1 MWLNY
6 HIRWLRCLISCRQ
19 SYKRFLGAV
28 GLDVKIGRKPHLSLR
43 QTLAV
48 LTTILMGGCSLVPH
62 PMTDAER
69 VAEMQVDNVAM
80 FAGQEPLN
88 HPLTLH
94 EALARALKYNLD
106 ARVKVMEEAL
116 AADDLDLSRF
126 DLLPKVGYNA
136 AYLTRNNVEGSSSRS
151 VTTGV
156 QTLEPSTSTDRDR
169 LVADLTLSWNLL
181 DFGVSY
187 YNARQQANRILV
199 VDEQRRRVT
208 QNLFQ
213 DVRRAFWRAA
223 GAQVLNARI
232 KSAIHEAEG
241 ALTNSRQVEKEG
253 LRSPVDALRYQKAL
267 LDLLRQLES
276 VQQVLAI
283 SKAELA
289 SLINLP
295 PSQNYTL
302 SVPRA
307 LAVQPLNLPMARME
321 ETALLLN
328 PDIRE
333 QSYQKRISVDE
344 AHKALLKLLPSANL
358 SWGPNYDSNSFL
370 VNNTWTAGAV
380 RIGGYLN
387 NLIMAP
393 VTMGRAE
400 NAVLLVDTRRE
411 ALSIAT
417 LAKLHIAYQQYLA
430 ASRDYRRSTELADV
444 DQRLSQQIANRTAT
458 DVQGDLER
466 ISAEVSAVFSEL
478 RRYQAYA
485 ESQAALGRIYAT
497 LGVDPV
503 PSEAAALDIIELSRE
518 IRRGMQEWQR
528 GRILEPVADAGQG
541 PAVAPAAAA
550 KTAVTTAATTAAP
563 SLANATA
570 DVPPAPD
577 QKTGVN

>member
-1 MWLNY
+1 
-6 HIRWLRCLISCRQ
+6 LIE
-19 SYKRFLGAV
+19 LGEGV
-28 GLDVKIGRKPHLSLR
+28 LD
-43 QTLAV
+43 
-48 LTTILMGGCSLVPH
+48 
-62 PMTDAER
+62 
-69 VAEMQVDNVAM
+69 
-80 FAGQEPLN
+80 
-88 HPLTLH
+88 
-94 EALARALKYNLD
+94 
-106 ARVKVMEEAL
+106 
-116 AADDLDLSRF
+116 
-126 DLLPKVGYNA
+126 A

-151 VTTGV
+151 VFTGQ

-187 YNARQQANRILV
+187 FNARQQADRILV

-213 DVRRAFWRAA
+213 DVRRAYWRAA

-232 KSAIHEAEG
+232 RSAIHEAEG

-253 LRSPVDALRYQKAL
+253 LRPPVDALRYQKAL

-295 PSQNYTL
+295 PGQNYTL
-302 SVPRA
+302 AVPHA
-307 LAVQPLNLPMARME
+307 LTVPPLNLPMARME
-321 ETALLLN
+321 EIALMLD

-333 QSYQKRISVDE
+333 QSYLKRISVDE
-344 AHKALLKLLPSANL
+344 GHKALLKLLPNVNL

-387 NLIMAP
+387 SLIYAP
-393 VTMGRAE
+393 VTIKRAD
-400 NAVLLVDTRRE
+400 NAELLVDVRRE
-411 ALSIAT
+411 ALSIAV

-444 DQRLSQQIANRTAT
+444 DQRLSQQITNRAAT

-466 ISAEVSAVFSEL
+466 ISSEVSAVFSEL

-485 ESQAALGRIYAT
+485 EAQAAFCRIYAS

-503 PSEAAALDIIELSRE
+503 PSEAAVFDIPELSRE
-518 IRRGMQEWQR
+518 IRRGMQDWQR
-528 GRILEPVADAGQG
+528 GRVVEPVADAGRG
-541 PAVAPAAAA
+541 PAVPTAVAKESAEGVAKTGSSNVAAA
-550 KTAVTTAATTAAP
+550 P
-563 SLANATA
+563 L

-577 QKTGVN
+577 QKTSVN

>member
-1 MWLNY
+1 MT
-6 HIRWLRCLISCRQ
+6 IC
-19 SYKRFLGAV
+19 G
-28 GLDVKIGRKPHLSLR
+28 KPRLPLR
-43 QTLAV
+43 QLLAV
-48 LTTILMGGCSLVPH
+48 VTTILVGGCSLVPH
-62 PMTDAER
+62 PMTDDERAAELQIDT
-69 VAEMQVDNVAM
+69 AAM

-116 AADDLDLSRF
+116 ASDDLDLSRY
-126 DLLPKVGYNA
+126 DLLPKAGYNG
-136 AYLTRNNVEGSSSRS
+136 AYLTRNNVDGSSSRS
-151 VTTGV
+151 VTNGQ

-187 YNARQQANRILV
+187 FNARQQANRILV

-232 KSAIHEAEG
+232 KSAIHEAQG

-253 LRSPVDALRYQKAL
+253 LRPPVDALRYQKAL

-283 SKAELA
+283 SKTELA

-295 PSQNYTL
+295 PGQNYSL
-302 SVPRA
+302 AVPRS
-307 LAVQPLNLPMARME
+307 LAVQPLHVSMARME
-321 ETALLLN
+321 ETALMLN

-333 QSYQKRISVDE
+333 QSYLKRISVDE
-344 AHKALLKLLPSANL
+344 AHKAILKLLPSANL

-387 NLIMAP
+387 SLILAP
-393 VTMGRAE
+393 VTLRRTD
-400 NAVLLVDTRRE
+400 NATLLVDTRRE

-430 ASRDYRRSTELADV
+430 ASRDYSRSTELADV
-444 DQRLSQQIANRTAT
+444 DQRLSQQITNRTAS

-485 ESQAALGRIYAT
+485 EAQAALGRIYAT

-503 PSEAAALDIIELSRE
+503 PSAAASYDVIELSRE
-518 IRRGMQEWQR
+518 IRRGMLEWQR
-528 GRILEPVADAGQG
+528 GQIAEPVADAGQG
-541 PAVAPAAAA
+541 AAPSDVASTATANIATAKPETAKSETAKSETVKSEAA
-550 KTAVTTAATTAAP
+550 KTVSPSAVPSSVATATTAAP
-563 SLANATA
+563 
-570 DVPPAPD
+570 PAAD
-577 QKTGVN
+577 QKIGVN

>member
-1 MWLNY
+1 MFSLLMA
-6 HIRWLRCLISCRQ
+6 RR
-19 SYKRFLGAV
+19 
-28 GLDVKIGRKPHLSLR
+28 LSFRPAFAALVA
-43 QTLAV
+43 T
-48 LTTILMGGCSLVPH
+48 MMCGCSLVPH
-62 PMTDAER
+62 PLTEAER
-69 VAEMQVDNVAM
+69 AAEMQADRVAM

-94 EALARALKYNLD
+94 EALARALRYNLD

-116 AADDLDLSRF
+116 AADDLDLSRY
-126 DLLPKVGYNA
+126 DLLPRAGYNA

-151 VTTGV
+151 VTTGL

-169 LVADLTLSWNLL
+169 VVADLTLSWNLL

-187 YNARQQANRILV
+187 FNARQQADRILV

-208 QNLFQ
+208 QSLFQ

-232 KSAIHEAEG
+232 RSAIHEAEG
-241 ALTNSRQVEKEG
+241 ALSNSRQVEKEG

-295 PSQNYTL
+295 PGQNYTL
-302 SVPRA
+302 AVPHS
-307 LAVQPLNLPMARME
+307 LAVQPLSLPMARME
-321 ETALLLN
+321 ETALMLN

-333 QSYQKRISVDE
+333 QSYLKRISVDE
-344 AHKALLKLLPSANL
+344 AHKAILKLLPSVNL

-387 NLIMAP
+387 SLITAP
-393 VTMGRAE
+393 VTIKRAE
-400 NAVLLVDTRRE
+400 NAELLVDVRRE
-411 ALSIAT
+411 ALSIAV

-430 ASRDYRRSTELADV
+430 ASRDYRRSSDLADV

-485 ESQAALGRIYAT
+485 EAQAALGRIYAT

-503 PSEAAALDIIELSRE
+503 PGEAAVYDIAELSRE
-518 IRRGMQEWQR
+518 IRRGMQDWQHMR
-528 GRILEPVADAGQG
+528 PGPMVDAGQG
-541 PAVAPAAAA
+541 TPAPATAAN
-550 KTAVTTAATTAAP
+550 TTVSSVTAATADAP
-563 SLANATA
+563 ASS
-570 DVPPAPD
+570 D

>member
-1 MWLNY
+1 M
-6 HIRWLRCLISCRQ
+6 
-19 SYKRFLGAV
+19 
-28 GLDVKIGRKPHLSLR
+28 
-43 QTLAV
+43 LAV
-48 LTTILMGGCSLVPH
+48 LATILVGGCSLVPH
-62 PMTDAER
+62 PMTADERAAEL
-69 VAEMQVDNVAM
+69 QVDTVAM

-116 AADDLDLSRF
+116 AADDLDLSRY
-126 DLLPKVGYNA
+126 DLLPKVGYNG
-136 AYLTRNNVEGSSSRS
+136 AYLSRNNVEGSSSRS

-187 YNARQQANRILV
+187 FNARQQANRILV

-232 KSAIHEAEG
+232 KSAIRESQG

-253 LRSPVDALRYQKAL
+253 LRPPVDALRYQKAL

-283 SKAELA
+283 SKTELA

-295 PSQNYTL
+295 PGQNYTL
-302 SVPRA
+302 AVPRS
-307 LAVQPLNLPMARME
+307 LAVQPLNLSMARME
-321 ETALLLN
+321 ETALMLN

-333 QSYQKRISVDE
+333 QSYLKRISVDE
-344 AHKALLKLLPSANL
+344 AHKAILKLLPSANL

-387 NLIMAP
+387 SLILAP
-393 VTMGRAE
+393 VTLRRTD
-400 NAVLLVDTRRE
+400 NATLLVDTRRE

-430 ASRDYRRSTELADV
+430 ASRDYRRSTELSEV
-444 DQRLSQQIANRTAT
+444 DQRLSQQITNRTAN

-485 ESQAALGRIYAT
+485 EAQAALGRIYAT
-497 LGVDPV
+497 IGVDPV
-503 PSEAAALDIIELSRE
+503 PSEAAAYDVIELSRE
-518 IRRGMQEWQR
+518 IRRGMQDWQR
-528 GRILEPVADAGQG
+528 GRIVEPVADAGQAA
-541 PAVAPAAAA
+541 PSEVAGTATANTATAA
-550 KTAVTTAATTAAP
+550 KTASPNTAASSVAAATTD
-563 SLANATA
+563 T
-570 DVPPAPD
+570 PPASD

>member
-1 MWLNY
+1 M
-6 HIRWLRCLISCRQ
+6 
-19 SYKRFLGAV
+19 F
-28 GLDVKIGRKPHLSLR
+28 SLVIAR
-43 QTLAV
+43 RLQFRSALAALV
-48 LTTILMGGCSLVPH
+48 TVMMGGCSLVPH
-62 PMTDAER
+62 PMTQAER
-69 VAEMQVDNVAM
+69 AVEMQADRVAM

-88 HPLTLH
+88 HQLTLQ

-116 AADDLDLSRF
+116 ANDDLDLSRY

-136 AYLTRNNVEGSSSRS
+136 AYLTRNNVEASSSRS
-151 VTTGV
+151 VTTGL

-169 LVADLTLSWNLL
+169 VVADLTLSWNLL

-187 YNARQQANRILV
+187 YNARQQADRILV
-199 VDEQRRRVT
+199 VEEQRRRVT

-232 KSAIHEAEG
+232 RSAIHEAEG
-241 ALTNSRQVEKEG
+241 ALSNSRQVEKEG

-276 VQQVLAI
+276 VEQVLAI

-289 SLINLP
+289 SLIDLP
-295 PSQNYTL
+295 PGQNYTL
-302 SVPRA
+302 AVPHSLA
-307 LAVQPLNLPMARME
+307 LQPLSTSMARME

-333 QSYQKRISVDE
+333 QSYLKRISVDE
-344 AHKALLKLLPSANL
+344 AHKALLRLLPSANL

-370 VNNTWTAGAV
+370 VHNFWTAGAV

-387 NLIMAP
+387 SLIMAP
-393 VTMGRAE
+393 VTIKRVE
-400 NAVLLVDTRRE
+400 NAELLVDVRRE

-430 ASRDYRRSTELADV
+430 ASRDYRRSSDLADV
-444 DQRLSQQIANRTAT
+444 DQRLSQQIANRTET

-466 ISAEVSAVFSEL
+466 ISSEVSAVFSEL

-485 ESQAALGRIYAT
+485 EAQAALGRIYAT
-497 LGVDPV
+497 LGIDPV
-503 PSEAAALDIIELSRE
+503 PGGAAVFDIRELSRE
-518 IRRGMQEWQR
+518 IRRGMQDWQH
-528 GRILEPVADAGQG
+528 GRPEPIADAGQG
-541 PAVAPAAAA
+541 PASPTAAAEVQTAPA
-550 KTAVTTAATTAAP
+550 KTAATPVTTATT
-563 SLANATA
+563 
-570 DVPPAPD
+570 DVPSSSD
-577 QKTGVN
+577 QKTGIN

>member
-1 MWLNY
+1 
-6 HIRWLRCLISCRQ
+6 
-19 SYKRFLGAV
+19 
-28 GLDVKIGRKPHLSLR
+28 
-43 QTLAV
+43 
-48 LTTILMGGCSLVPH
+48 
-62 PMTDAER
+62 MTDAER
-69 VAEMQVDNVAM
+69 AAELQVDTVAM
-80 FAGQEPLN
+80 FADQEPLN

-116 AADDLDLSRF
+116 AADDLDLSRY
-126 DLLPKVGYNA
+126 DLLPKVGYNG

-187 YNARQQANRILV
+187 FNARQQANRILV

-232 KSAIHEAEG
+232 KSAIRESQG

-253 LRSPVDALRYQKAL
+253 LRPPVDALRYQKAL

-283 SKAELA
+283 SKTELA

-295 PSQNYTL
+295 PGQNYTL
-302 SVPRA
+302 AVPRS
-307 LAVQPLNLPMARME
+307 LAVQQLNVSMARME
-321 ETALLLN
+321 ETALMLN

-333 QSYQKRISVDE
+333 QSYLKRISVDE
-344 AHKALLKLLPSANL
+344 AHKAILKLLPSATL

-387 NLIMAP
+387 SLILAP
-393 VTMGRAE
+393 VTLRRTD
-400 NAVLLVDTRRE
+400 NATLLVDTRRE

-430 ASRDYRRSTELADV
+430 ASRDYSRSTELADV
-444 DQRLSQQIANRTAT
+444 DQRLSQQITNRTAN

-485 ESQAALGRIYAT
+485 EAQAALGRIYAT
-497 LGVDPV
+497 IGVDPV
-503 PSEAAALDIIELSRE
+503 PSEATAYDVIELSKE

-528 GRILEPVADAGQG
+528 GRIVEPVADAGQAA
-541 PAVAPAAAA
+541 PSEVANTATANTSTPKTEAA
-550 KTAVTTAATTAAP
+550 KTAAPGIAP
-563 SLANATA
+563 SSIATA
-570 DVPPAPD
+570 VTNAPPASD